1 MDSEQQMFCG
11 NCNHKIQNLSGPCE
25 SCGSIKKNIVLELV
39 DKFEFEL
46 KDCIDG
52 KIINPSLR
60 SKDKMREKF
69 TLGASQSANGD
80 WAEKTRI
87 VNRDK
92 DYYFEE
98 VKNSKG
104 EIIHHCTEKLSE
116 HIGHGTDKFNNPN
129 QQKNNYK
136 NRKNL
141 L

>member
-1 MDSEQQMFCG
+1 MDSEHQIFCG
-11 NCNHKIQNLSGPCE
+11 NCNEKLQSLSEPCE
-25 SCGSIKKNIVLELV
+25 SCGSVKKNIVLELA

-52 KIINPSLR
+52 KVINPSLR
-60 SKDKMREKF
+60 SKDKLREKF
-69 TLGASQSANGD
+69 TFGASQSANGD

-104 EIIHHCTEKLSE
+104 KIIHHCEEKLSD
-116 HIGHGTDKFNNPN
+116 HKGHGTDKFNNPTSS
-129 QQKNNYK
+129 
-136 NRKNL
+136 
-141 L
+141 